1 MKKRTLKAGSYQR
14 HYAKLP
20 TCILMYRERK
30 NLVEVPEGALV
41 GIHKA
46 GRKNHIVTVTHGKGK
61 EKELWYLSVPA
72 ENLPKIKVE
81 GAAPA
86 KGKGKGTKTKGTK
99 VATPN
104 VAVEQPAGMGPQDI
118 QPQVD
123 AQPAPVVEQPAPAAV
138 EAPAPAA
145 EAAPAEQPAPA
156 VEAAV

>member
-41 GIHKA
+41 GIHKV

-72 ENLPKIKVE
+72 ENLPKMKIE

-86 KGKGKGTKTKGTK
+86 KGKGSKKGTKTAAAEAPV
-99 VATPN
+99 VAPE
-104 VAVEQPAGMGPQDI
+104 VAQPAGMGPADI
-118 QPQVD
+118 Q
-123 AQPAPVVEQPAPAAV
+123 
-138 EAPAPAA
+138 
-145 EAAPAEQPAPA
+145 PAEQPAPA
-156 VEAAV
+156 VEAAPVEEAAVEAQAAEVAV